1 MKIFYSQHQTNYSTY
16 TFSYS
21 VYAIREPDDK
31 ISDIYNQGFLPYTG
45 DLSIERD
52 IFYLARS
59 VRVDLG
65 RSVDTS
71 ENRRVDRIAS
81 ELGIHVEAIRK
92 ANFNATDPN
101 FLNFCEKFAGA
112 RFHGGKMDQ
121 DRILYIFKR
130 KMLTHILV
138 FQSIE
143 RTYGYVFAGIHENML
158 HYWYAFFDL
167 AFLQSHSLGKWMM
180 WRTIRW
186 AKDKNLDYVYLGTCY
201 GRRSLY
207 KIRDHKGI
215 EFFDG
220 VRWNQDVSLLKLLC
234 QIDEEQKYPDRD
246 LLKSDESKLREI
258 FGEMLRK

>member
-1 MKIFYSQHQTNYSTY
+1 MKTFYSQHQINYSSY

-21 VYAIREPDDK
+21 VYAVREPDDR

-59 VRVDLG
+59 VRVDLE
-65 RSVDTS
+65 RFKITS

-81 ELGIHVEAIRK
+81 ALAIRVEPIRK
-92 ANFNATDPN
+92 ENFNGADPN
-101 FLNFCEKFAGA
+101 FLSFCSKFASA
-112 RFHGGKMDQ
+112 RFHGGKMDPE
-121 DRILYIFKR
+121 RILYIFKR

-167 AFLQSHSLGKWMM
+167 AFLQSHSLGKYMM

-186 AKDKNLDYVYLGTCY
+186 AKDKNLNHVYLGTCY

-220 VRWNQDVSLLKLLC
+220 CRWNQNVDLLKLLC

-246 LLKSDESKLREI
+246 LLKSDEGKLRAI
-258 FGEMLRK
+258 FREALKI